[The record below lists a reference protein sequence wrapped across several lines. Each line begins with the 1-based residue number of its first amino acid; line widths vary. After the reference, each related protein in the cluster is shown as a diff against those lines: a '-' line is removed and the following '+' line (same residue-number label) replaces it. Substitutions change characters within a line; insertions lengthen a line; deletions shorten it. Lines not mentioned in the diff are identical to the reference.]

1 MHINY
6 DDNNDI
12 ESIEVEPYGD
22 ERKEIEKAAKRQFT
36 HKSNQTALVR
46 ATLVAAEVVNLN
58 NAHFHASKYEK
69 LAENI
74 DVNRST
80 FMKNGLEYV
89 NVKINNGN

>member
-6 DDNNDI
+6 TDDMDI
-12 ESIEVEPYGD
+12 DSIDLEPYGD
-22 ERKEIEKAAKRQFT
+22 KRKEIEKAAKRQFT

-74 DVNRST
+74 EVTRNT

>member
-6 DDNNDI
+6 NDNNDI
-12 ESIEVEPYGD
+12 DSIDVEPYGD

-46 ATLVAAEVVNLN
+46 ATLVAADVVNLN
-58 NAHFHASKYEK
+58 NAYFHASKYEK

-74 DVNRST
+74 EVTRST